1 MQRVTAL
8 LRSSCSA
15 SIAGNIRWSVFGG
28 VTAGGFSASVIWAAA
43 LLSPRRGAGGMLS
56 WWCGGGRVRE
66 KGGLYLEDWLH
77 VAPVLHSSSCSS
89 RFEGR
94 RYTRELVL
102 SRNSEMKQ
110 KRCKDTTPAPTR
122 QRTVIYAATCFTLW
136 KSITKR
142 LLHQKPPTGQKL
154 VTSWLLQKTP
164 TCLQTFANYCVT
176 LAFFTSPS
184 LVSHHFE
191 TWSWNNSWILTEL
204 WTSAPTPTAS
214 APKSR
219 SVHWTGSSVVFNSQ

>member
-43 LLSPRRGAGGMLS
+43 LLSLRRGAGGMLS

-77 VAPVLHSSSCSS
+77 VAPVLHPSSCSS

-94 RYTRELVL
+94 CYASWFCLQIL
-102 SRNSEMKQ
+102 KWSRNDAKTQPQTLHAKELWFMPPHVLLRGNRFKFASVNKTKTETQ
-110 KRCKDTTPAPTR
+110 ARRDTTVA
-122 QRTVIYAATCFTLW
+122 LH
-136 KSITKR
+136 
-142 LLHQKPPTGQKL
+142 LLPELIRNKKNKWLDSLYLTHELYIKVKLEQTGLKKALL
-154 VTSWLLQKTP
+154 VPQFVWG
-164 TCLQTFANYCVT
+164 
-176 LAFFTSPS
+176 S
-184 LVSHHFE
+184 L
-191 TWSWNNSWILTEL
+191 
-204 WTSAPTPTAS
+204 
-214 APKSR
+214 K
-219 SVHWTGSSVVFNSQ
+219 